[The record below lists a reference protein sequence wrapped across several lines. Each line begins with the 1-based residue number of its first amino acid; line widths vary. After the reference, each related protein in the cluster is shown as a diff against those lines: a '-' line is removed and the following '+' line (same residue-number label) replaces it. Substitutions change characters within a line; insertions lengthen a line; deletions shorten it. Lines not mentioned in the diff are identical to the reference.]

1 MKLLSLAPVLLA
13 ATFTTSSFGTLQFP
27 NGGFDLVGDGEWLGE
42 RRRLAIG
49 DFARF
54 NELFSGAEL
63 LLVDSINIGENL
75 IKLTISNLV
84 CRNINLG
91 DMQTNY
97 SIFSANGID
106 TMAYTINIDP
116 FSMTCEGEYRYVMSL
131 GFLPDI
137 EGSGNFVAV
146 ADNNAVVTR
155 IDLSGPST
163 FAQEPPSTAVVN
175 SCDVNI
181 NTNGNIEFE
190 GTTFQRLLDLDA
202 VQNLISNLVDDRAKD
217 GTLLRYC
224 YLYSP
229 CLPYCLIAHYP
240 CCDVDE
246 TSRSCL

>member
-1 MKLLSLAPVLLA
+1 MKLLSSAPVLLA
-13 ATFTTSSFGTLQFP
+13 ATLITSSFGTLQFP
-27 NGGFDLVGDGEWLGE
+27 NGDWDLADGEWPGE

-63 LLVDSINIGENL
+63 LVVDSINIGENL
-75 IKLTISNLV
+75 ITLTITNVV

-116 FSMTCEGEYRYVMSL
+116 FSMTCEGDYRYVMDL

-137 EGSGNFVAV
+137 EGSGNFVAT

-163 FAQEPPSTAVVN
+163 FAQEPPTTAVVV
-175 SCDVNI
+175 SCDGNI

-217 GTLLRYC
+217 GTWLRVCYC
-224 YLYSP
+224 YLNCQLSVVLMN
-229 CLPYCLIAHYP
+229 CSLPLL
-240 CCDVDE
+240 
-246 TSRSCL
+246 RRR